1 MIRYF
6 LAAVVCVT
14 SLAGSASAQSPEV
27 KPLQIQ
33 AGQVLT
39 FYLQTRLRAA
49 GESAVDLLPAGTV
62 LKIKMLDAIDSAT
75 DRDGLLFHGT
85 VAAPVLS
92 GEAVVIHAEAEVRG
106 VFALLRS
113 RNHPDGFRYELL
125 VTGVKDQDQA
135 FELTASLTPS
145 LFDAGTASTSP
156 STEKAGDSTPA
167 ADSVSPQASGTAQ
180 K

>member
-6 LAAVVCVT
+6 LAAVVCVA
-14 SLAGSASAQSPEV
+14 SLCGVASAQSPEV

-39 FYLQTRLRAA
+39 FYLQTRLRGA

-75 DRDGLLFHGT
+75 DRDGLLFRG
-85 VAAPVLS
+85 VVVAPVVS
-92 GEAVVIHAEAEVRG
+92 GDVVVIHAEAEVQG

-113 RNHPDGFRYELL
+113 RNHPNGFRYELL
-125 VTGVKDQDQA
+125 VTGIKDRDQA

-145 LFDAGTASTSP
+145 LFDGGNAGAAPTEKTASP
-156 STEKAGDSTPA
+156 IPI
-167 ADSVSPQASGTAQ
+167 ADSPSPQATGTAQ